1 MIQFQSTHPHGVRP
15 SDIRRISSSVKFQS
29 THPHGVRPLLKS
41 VMFLANYW
49 FQSTHPHGVRR
60 NPRIVALSRDVSIHA
75 PTRGATYAVFALFI
89 RVHVV
94 SIHAPTRGATLVFF
108 TDFDVQIVSIHAPT
122 RGATIDYANQPGR
135 YILFQS
141 THPHGVRPLMILWI
155 IIPYIRFQSTHPHG
169 VRQIIDYPT
178 SYLYLRFNPRTHTGC
193 DY

>member
-1 MIQFQSTHPHGVRP
+1 MIADFDTSIV
-15 SDIRRISSSVKFQS
+15 FQS

-122 RGATIDYANQPGR
+122 RGATTHSEFVRNYMME
-135 YILFQS
+135 FQS
-141 THPHGVRPLMILWI
+141 THPHGVRP
-155 IIPYIRFQSTHPHG
+155 FQ
-169 VRQIIDYPT
+169 
-178 SYLYLRFNPRTHTGC
+178 TGRAK
-193 DY
+193 